1 MILVVF
7 ALFYIHFCHGG
18 KFHAL
23 TESILNWY
31 EFSPKSLNVDSCLGL
46 RWAAAFD
53 PSNKRL
59 GRVIDECTTTVAEME
74 PKYWKQTQFVFNLK
88 WKPLESLASRKM
100 VRPPK
105 EYTKTKFDE
114 DFTDNCFSQIPSC
127 RLSHLCVR
135 YIFSP
140 PGRRYF
146 ATHQLL
152 LSYAYRINCPK
163 ESMFWGDL
171 KTNEKVLCG
180 GIYQEVSKKIELC
193 DMRME
198 QVLFCGMAGFKGFLS
213 KKWKKHLLD
222 AIDVFKVNDH
232 DFACIKHKTA
242 QLPVYPF
249 LVKHKHKHK
258 RKDPPRIRD
267 PPGKERSVS
276 KHSHNALRRSRRH
289 RSASAHHSK
298 HVHRKSRSRKKHSYR
313 KLRKGSRRKSRYR
326 KKKAMKKRRE
336 SLYDAVW
343 TGLNK
348 PRVFQMRKIP
358 QKMSTREKIRLAKKK
373 QSRKDA
379 ENDDTLLDLSL
390 VGRRRLRAKTDKFG
404 CDSHT
409 TALLIANFLLM
420 NDL

>member
-7 ALFYIHFCHGG
+7 ALFYTHFCHGG

-31 EFSPKSLNVDSCLGL
+31 EYSPESVNVDSCLGL

-59 GRVIDECTTTVAEME
+59 GKIIDECTTTVAETE

-88 WKPLESLASRKM
+88 WKPIESVASRKM
-100 VRPPK
+100 MHPPK
-105 EYTKTKFDE
+105 KYTKTKFDE
-114 DFTDNCFSQIPSC
+114 DFTDHCFSQIPSC

-152 LSYAYRINCPK
+152 LSYAYRMNCPK
-163 ESMFWGDL
+163 ESKFWGDL
-171 KTNEKVLCG
+171 KRNEKVLCG
-180 GIYQEVSKKIELC
+180 GIYLEISKKIELC

-213 KKWKKHLLD
+213 KKWKRHLLD
-222 AIDVFKVNDH
+222 AIDVFKVSDH

-249 LVKHKHKHK
+249 LTKHKHKK
-258 RKDPPRIRD
+258 KDPPRIRD
-267 PPGKERSVS
+267 PPGKERTVS
-276 KHSHNALRRSRRH
+276 KHSH
-289 RSASAHHSK
+289 HSK
-298 HVHRKSRSRKKHSYR
+298 RVHRKSRSRQKHSH
-313 KLRKGSRRKSRYR
+313 RKSRYSQ
-326 KKKAMKKRRE
+326 KKAAKKRRE

-343 TGLNK
+343 TDLNK
-348 PRVFQMRKIP
+348 PRIIQRRKVP

-379 ENDDTLLDLSL
+379 KNDDTLLDLSL